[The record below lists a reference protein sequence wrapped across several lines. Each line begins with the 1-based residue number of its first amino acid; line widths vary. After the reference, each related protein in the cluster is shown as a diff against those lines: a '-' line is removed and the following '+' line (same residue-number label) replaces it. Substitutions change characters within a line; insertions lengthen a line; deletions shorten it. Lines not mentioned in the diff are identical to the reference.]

1 LRHLHPLLAEGT
13 GCWCHLLSFLFYIG
27 HLRHKDSVPD
37 GTDDLGLLV
46 LTTDGV
52 LSPVKV
58 FDGTWVPLMISSAGV
73 ALVGVVPV
81 MAEKLSYMCEGAEV
95 AEAKLGVSLESGCGL
110 VPDWMADAASWVE
123 ALLMLLVRKNGN
135 TFKLLCL

>member
-1 LRHLHPLLAEGT
+1 M
-13 GCWCHLLSFLFYIG
+13 
-27 HLRHKDSVPD
+27 
-37 GTDDLGLLV
+37 
-46 LTTDGV
+46 
-52 LSPVKV
+52 